1 MTEKTPDAKKGKK
14 SGQTGKNPGHWHWAT
29 QDDVLAS
36 PGRIF
41 HARHASTSSPPQA
54 AAATAKSASAVSA
67 TASSEQMLQPS
78 VVSSSSSLALALAE
92 TL

>member
-54 AAATAKSASAVSA
+54 AAATASAVSA